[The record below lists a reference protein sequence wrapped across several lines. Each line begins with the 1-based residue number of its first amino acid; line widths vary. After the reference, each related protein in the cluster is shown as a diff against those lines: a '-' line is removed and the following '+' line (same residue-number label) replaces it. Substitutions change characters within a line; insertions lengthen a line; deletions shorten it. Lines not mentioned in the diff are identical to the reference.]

1 MLAVVAASMA
11 RCGGMREALGAYNSG
26 VCQAT
31 SYGDRV
37 LEERASLVAMAKQGL
52 SAREARLVD

>member
-1 MLAVVAASMA
+1 
-11 RCGGMREALGAYNSG
+11 MREALGAYNSG